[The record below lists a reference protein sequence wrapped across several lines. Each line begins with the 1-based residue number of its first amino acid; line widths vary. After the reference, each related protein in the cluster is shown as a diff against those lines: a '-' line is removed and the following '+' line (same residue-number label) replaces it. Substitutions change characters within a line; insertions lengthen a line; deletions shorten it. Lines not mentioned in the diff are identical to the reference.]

1 MPMPVSGVMGR
12 AAGARAAC
20 LLIGVAWVAL
30 PAQAEAQS
38 YDLAA
43 SASIR
48 YDDNL
53 YRVPSALRKTLPDSG
68 EEVVTYLV
76 VRGGVATRIGVVAV
90 DLKGTAGQRIH
101 AYNPRFNAFNF
112 AGSAA
117 ATYKTGQGEVN
128 ATASYLREPV
138 LFDDAFITHKTL
150 RSTADVGV
158 VASRDLL
165 GNFRVVGRAG
175 YQRSAVDSRE
185 LEANGTRIVRFSG
198 GLGYFSPTGNSVTLE
213 YSEQR
218 ADGLATTQIQ
228 TGSGLAPYRSDFRER
243 SVISYIDYHL
253 TGITSLRGSFGY
265 TWHDDRSILN
275 KDGRGIQADIALVW
289 SPLPNLVITPTFR
302 RGFSTES
309 RVFSNG
315 VQVTSYGISASE
327 TLFGR
332 VNFNLGVSRGSR
344 RFRYDV
350 QAPAPLALN
359 RNEVTTRVSAGL
371 SYATGSKFTL
381 SLAYEHAQRE
391 STKVAFPYVADAVT
405 FSVTR
410 AFGS

>member
-1 MPMPVSGVMGR
+1 MPTLTNDASPR
-12 AAGARAAC
+12 AGSAHAAC
-20 LLIGVAWVAL
+20 LLAGLTLAAL
-30 PAQAEAQS
+30 PSVAQAQS
-38 YDLAA
+38 HDLAA
-43 SASIR
+43 TASIR

-53 YRVPSALRKTLPDSG
+53 YRVPSGLRKTLPNSG

-76 VRGGVATRIGVVAV
+76 VRGGVATRIGVIAV
-90 DLKGTAGQRIH
+90 NLKGTAGQRIH
-101 AYNPRFNAFNF
+101 AYNPRFNALNY
-112 AGSAA
+112 AGSAS
-117 ATYKTGQGEVN
+117 ATYKTGQGQVD
-128 ATASYLREPV
+128 ATASYLHEPV
-138 LFDDAFITHKTL
+138 VFDDAFITHKTL
-150 RSTADVGV
+150 RSTADVTI
-158 VASRDLL
+158 VASRNLL
-165 GNFRVVGRAG
+165 GNFRAVGRGG
-175 YQRSAVDSRE
+175 YQRSAIGSRE
-185 LEANGTRIVRFSG
+185 LEANGTRIVRVSG
-198 GLGYFSPTGNSVTLE
+198 GFGYFSPTGNSITLE

-218 ADGLATTQIQ
+218 AHGLATTQVQ
-228 TGSGLAPYRSDFRER
+228 TGAGLAAYRSDFRER
-243 SVISYIDYHL
+243 SIVSYIDYQL

-265 TWHDDRSILN
+265 AWHDDRSVLD

-289 SPLPNLVITPTFR
+289 SPLPGLVITPSFR

-350 QAPAPLALN
+350 QAPAALALD
-359 RNEVTTRVSAGL
+359 RNEVTTRASAGI
-371 SYATGSKFTL
+371 SYVTGSKFAL
-381 SLAYEHAQRE
+381 NLAYEHAQRD
-391 STKVAFPYVADAVT
+391 STRVAFPYVADAVT